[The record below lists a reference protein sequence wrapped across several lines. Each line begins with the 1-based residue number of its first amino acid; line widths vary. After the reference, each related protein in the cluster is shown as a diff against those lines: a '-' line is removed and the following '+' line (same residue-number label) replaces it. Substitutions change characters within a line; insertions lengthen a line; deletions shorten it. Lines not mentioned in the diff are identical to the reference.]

1 MRPLTPRRA
10 PAPPTPDRLE
20 RGFTLIELMV
30 SLTLFTLVIGSV
42 LGILFHVDRSWTAS
56 QDMISTRQNERAGL
70 ELIVNDIRMA
80 GSGFGGV
87 TVTTPGVP
95 GGRVYPIEP
104 RPGRSAPDTL
114 VLTGSFTG
122 LWSLSTARMAGPGD
136 VITVANAALFAVNDR
151 IVVTNGSDANM
162 FEVTAVNTATGVL
175 EHSES
180 SPFNTAV
187 GHNRWPNG
195 GYDAGTRVV
204 RVSQMSY
211 WVDEDGTTGEKT
223 LMRRD
228 SAGANDL
235 EVAGSINWL
244 RLRFVTASDSVASNP
259 PDPSQIRSVLL
270 DYVSP
275 NAEQL
280 AHNDGVGDDGDTLA
294 LRIQPR
300 VLY

>member
-1 MRPLTPRRA
+1 MTPISTRPVR
-10 PAPPTPDRLE
+10 PAGRSAAAE

-30 SLTLFTLVIGSV
+30 SLTIFTLVIGGV
-42 LGILFHVDRSWTAS
+42 LGVLFHVDRSWTMS

-70 ELIVNDIRMA
+70 ELMINDIRMA

-87 TVTTPGVP
+87 TVTTPGAP
-95 GGRVYPIEP
+95 GNRIFPLEP

-114 VLTGSFTG
+114 ILTGGFTG
-122 LWSLSTARMAGPGD
+122 IWSSTNLRMAGPGD
-136 VITVANAALFAVNDR
+136 VLQVPNASLFAVGDR
-151 IVVTNGSDANM
+151 VVVTNGSDANL
-162 FEVTAVNTATGVL
+162 FELTGVNTATGVL

-180 SPFNTAV
+180 SSFNTVV
-187 GHNRWPNG
+187 GHDRWPNG
-195 GYDAGTRVV
+195 GYDSGARVV
-204 RVSQMSY
+204 KVSQMSY
-211 WVDEDGTTGEKT
+211 WVDEDGDTGQKI

-228 SAGANDL
+228 SAGAEDL
-235 EVAGSINWL
+235 EVASAINWL
-244 RLRFVTASDSVASNP
+244 RLRFVTASDSVAVDP

-280 AHNDGVGDDGDTLA
+280 ALYDGVGDDGDTLS

-300 VLY
+300 VLF